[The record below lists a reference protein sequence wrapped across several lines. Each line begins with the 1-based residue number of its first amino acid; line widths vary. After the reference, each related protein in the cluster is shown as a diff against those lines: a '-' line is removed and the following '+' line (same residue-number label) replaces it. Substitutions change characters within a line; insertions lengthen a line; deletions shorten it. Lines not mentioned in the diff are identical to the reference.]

1 MRSNNSLR
9 RNGKYRRS
17 MRQIL
22 GFNFYDVFVFLFCIV
37 FALVCVYPM
46 WYVLVASVTPY
57 EEYIKGGLMLWP
69 TGGVDL
75 QYYKAIFSTKSF
87 TNSMWI
93 SVSKTVIATVLSVL
107 VTASM
112 AYGVSKVHV
121 KGMKVINALV
131 VFNLFFTGGLN
142 SGIGVKGD
150 FDDAYSDFGAGKIA
164 SADFGFGYPG
174 QFRDFYKTAWAAAND
189 GAQMSDLTLG
199 TSLTSDGNYGK
210 TYTTGTW
217 IGAHYFIPTT
227 CENPDRVLDLVEYL
241 ASTEGQDLL
250 HNTTNYE
257 FRNDQGSDFWQPINK
272 AYGYDDN
279 RCKYVWFS
287 YLLSGTEYEV
297 NFADNDWWTA
307 VSHPIDNS
315 NEWATKEDAALV
327 DYAKGIVSGFVDEA
341 VEYLPAYYNLISLPS
356 EAADIRTKLQDISN
370 QYLTQM
376 IGGQMDVETAW
387 PNYVAEYEA
396 AGAAELETM
405 VNEAIATARAAA

>member
-1 MRSNNSLR
+1 MPSGEIGTDSEHWTLATVSDEA
-9 RNGKYRRS
+9 KEVVKQLAEMY
-17 MRQIL
+17 
-22 GFNFYDVFVFLFCIV
+22 
-37 FALVCVYPM
+37 A
-46 WYVLVASVTPY
+46 A
-57 EEYIKGGLMLWP
+57 GGL
-69 TGGVDL
+69 D
-75 QYYKAIFSTKSF
+75 
-87 TNSMWI
+87 
-93 SVSKTVIATVLSVL
+93 
-107 VTASM
+107 
-112 AYGVSKVHV
+112 
-121 KGMKVINALV
+121 
-131 VFNLFFTGGLN
+131 

-315 NEWATKEDAALV
+315 NEWATEEDAAIV